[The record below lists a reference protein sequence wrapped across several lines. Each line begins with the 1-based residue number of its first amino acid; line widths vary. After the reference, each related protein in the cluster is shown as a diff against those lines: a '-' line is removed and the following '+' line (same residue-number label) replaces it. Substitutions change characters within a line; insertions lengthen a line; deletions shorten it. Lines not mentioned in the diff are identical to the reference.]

1 MPTRDLSFPVFDAD
15 DHFCEPH
22 EALTQFLPERR
33 KGVID
38 DIPNHTFEVVA
49 GHGAQQDYVTHAS
62 GGIA

>member
-15 DHFCEPH
+15 DPFCEPH

-38 DIPNHTFEVVA
+38 DIPNPTFEVVA
-49 GHGAQQDYVTHAS
+49 GHGAQEHYVTP
-62 GGIA
+62 GVGRNT